1 MDLGPIA
8 GIRSIS
14 LLNAQK
20 ATVEAPP
27 HFEID
32 ASARPDDEHASKQQ
46 TPDRKP
52 EKDAEFVPQAA
63 AADEDNAAAGTASD
77 SADDTSE
84 GGYDWF
90 V

>member
-1 MDLGPIA
+1 MDLGPIT

-20 ATVEAPP
+20 TKAEESPR
-27 HFEID
+27 FEID
-32 ASARPDDEHASKQQ
+32 ASARSDEEGYSPSQEQ

-52 EKDAEFVPQAA
+52 PQQEASQPDPIPAEKHPE
-63 AADEDNAAAGTASD
+63 ESSNA
-77 SADDTSE
+77 SE
-84 GGYDWF
+84 GNHNWF

>member
-1 MDLGPIA
+1 MDLGPIS

-20 ATVEAPP
+20 AQVDAAP

-32 ASARPDDEHASKQQ
+32 ASARPDDERGSKQQ

-63 AADEDNAAAGTASD
+63 AVDQENIAGGDSD
-77 SADDTSE
+77 SSDGTQESR
-84 GGYDWF
+84 YDWF